1 MRIKL
6 NDNIEHVEPRCDDS
20 RTNARSSVREGESQP
35 WWNTFLD
42 ARIVISALVLGLLIG
57 VCGVGIDR
65 LVHHASRIYASDLY
79 TCVVASIFSYLLMIY
94 EKRRRTILA
103 RRMAI
108 AAEVNHHIRNALTA
122 IVYSTSVR
130 RDQPLQSVLKD
141 ATDRIDWVLTTVLP
155 DGEESLKWP
164 VQAPQWRPGEWR
176 GTDPVHDSVG
186 ARKDGSL

>member
-6 NDNIEHVEPRCDDS
+6 NDNVERVEPRCGDS
-20 RTNARSSVREGESQP
+20 RTNARASVREGESQP
-35 WWNTFLD
+35 WWNTFFD

-57 VCGVGIDR
+57 VCGVGLDR

-79 TCVVASIFSYLLMIY
+79 TCFVASIFSYLLMIY

-164 VQAPQWRPGEWR
+164 IQVPQWRPGEWR
-176 GTDPVHDSVG
+176 GPEPVHDSVG
-186 ARKDGSL
+186 AMKDRSL